1 LSNSAVYGLG
11 CLAVSV
17 RFRLHKWKFWRY
29 PLLG

>member
-1 LSNSAVYGLG
+1 LG

-17 RFRLHKWKFWRY
+17 RFRLHKWKLWRY